1 MQKVVSHSTDSK
13 SINFQKGR

>member
-1 MQKVVSHSTDSK
+1 MHADATDSK